1 MLQGETRGKGG
12 NLGRGRERERELR
25 IVECGDGM
33 LDMSD
38 V

>member
-1 MLQGETRGKGG
+1 MEKVGIWEE
-12 NLGRGRERERELR
+12 RERERELR

>member
-1 MLQGETRGKGG
+1 MEKVGIW
-12 NLGRGRERERELR
+12 RERDREGVRELR